1 MQRTRTRRKFTRK
14 RRKGRAAQ
22 ITRPIAQRNVRR
34 TRMDN
39 RSVPNLIR
47 RPPVQQ
53 VRSRPPPPIT
63 KSRPFTSTPFMTAIT
78 PEVGCVELKGT
89 TFLGT
94 WNWKPTVPL
103 RYPSDPAGSGVPL
116 NGAVVFTMANPNGTS
131 GLSYGDTVMP
141 VNPSMNTYMPAVIRN
156 QAAQY
161 RQFRWKGMRLRFTTR
176 VPTTTAGLATVCYQR
191 DPTAFDLDSFGAYDL
206 PQPWGDGL
214 IKNGQN
220 VWSFPLYDNFTWNV
234 PVSGKLM
241 YTRNYWLNLQYVL
254 SWDDATVRN
263 TFDGMCYF
271 KLDTPLTDP
280 TVIFDVQLD
289 YDLCLYDP
297 AAPTQTPQEPEAA
310 SVLSLERQLA
320 HAGKVKPQELKL
332 FKETKEE
339 LKEAATLAEKT
350 VVGLS
355 AMELGDARTIDA
367 ISAHLESLERL
378 VVLAR
383 TKLKVSEAPEDD
395 ENDNHVQ

>member
-1 MQRTRTRRKFTRK
+1 
-14 RRKGRAAQ
+14 
-22 ITRPIAQRNVRR
+22 
-34 TRMDN
+34 
-39 RSVPNLIR
+39 
-47 RPPVQQ
+47 
-53 VRSRPPPPIT
+53 
-63 KSRPFTSTPFMTAIT
+63 
-78 PEVGCVELKGT
+78 
-89 TFLGT
+89 
-94 WNWKPTVPL
+94 
-103 RYPSDPAGSGVPL
+103 
-116 NGAVVFTMANPNGTS
+116 
-131 GLSYGDTVMP
+131 
-141 VNPSMNTYMPAVIRN
+141 
-156 QAAQY
+156 
-161 RQFRWKGMRLRFTTR
+161 
-176 VPTTTAGLATVCYQR
+176 
-191 DPTAFDLDSFGAYDL
+191 
-206 PQPWGDGL
+206 
-214 IKNGQN
+214 
-220 VWSFPLYDNFTWNV
+220 
-234 PVSGKLM
+234 
-241 YTRNYWLNLQYVL
+241 
-254 SWDDATVRN
+254 
-263 TFDGMCYF
+263 MCYF

-320 HAGKVKPQELKL
+320 HAGKMKPQELKL